1 MLDAIKQITDDNFS
15 FRKTVHGCIVR
26 VTQSNWLKMWFSRFP
41 ILLGSAEAQ
50 VKWDGVLKRLLIAY
64 FIAIISAKKY
74 QNPFMYVNSKL

>member
-50 VKWDGVLKRLLIAY
+50 VKW
-64 FIAIISAKKY
+64 
-74 QNPFMYVNSKL
+74 